1 MRLAAKS
8 FLVTAL
14 AFNTTY
20 LLVAL
25 WFGGFGLVGIAIAVA
40 VIVWNIVALV
50 PRRHRERAPSADYS
64 LDL

>member
-14 AFNTTY
+14 AFNVAY

-25 WFGGFGLVGIAIAVA
+25 WLGGFGLGIAIAVA
-40 VIVWNIVALV
+40 VIVWNVVALV
-50 PRRHRERAPSADYS
+50 PRRRRERPTRANYS